1 MAINSP
7 QTVDDRGTVPA
18 VVPGSNVA
26 QSGQAATGSQS
37 PVGYNGAPNDP
48 SSLDR
53 DSLQRTPEA
62 GFPARALPPT
72 GGRPPAHINSRY
84 ARDQQSF
91 DVFAQ
96 FDESYTGVQPAEFY
110 QCNSASL
117 NRRGYF

>member
-1 MAINSP
+1 MATNTP
-7 QTVDDRGTVPA
+7 QTVDDRGSVPP

-26 QSGQAATGSQS
+26 QSRQAAIGSQS
-37 PVGYNGAPNDP
+37 PVGYSSAPNDS
-48 SSLDR
+48 SSLDS

-72 GGRPPAHINSRY
+72 GGRPPVHINSRY

-91 DVFAQ
+91 NVFAQ

-110 QCNSASL
+110 RCIS
-117 NRRGYF
+117 